1 MDKELGVRAEGCSL
15 TSLFSGGWKF
25 SVFVRLTVPPQL
37 PALTPPTLVARR
49 VGEKQTMRTQYKRLF
64 MASWQ
69 IAGLILI
76 AYLMSGVVSSLKSSI
91 ESSNVWYLSI
101 PAYTVVWLLLSLLAT
116 KYFDLDTI
124 SLKENFG
131 WRFTKCAVLGILCH
145 CWISLGQRP

>member
-1 MDKELGVRAEGCSL
+1 
-15 TSLFSGGWKF
+15 
-25 SVFVRLTVPPQL
+25 
-37 PALTPPTLVARR
+37 
-49 VGEKQTMRTQYKRLF
+49 MRTQYKRLI

-116 KYFDLDTI
+116 KYLDPDTI

-131 WRFTKCAVLGILCH
+131 WRFSKCAVLGILCH
-145 CWISLGQRP
+145 CWISFGQRP